1 MKQIEIYLISLIIT
15 TILFIFLLKLI
26 FKRKLNQNLPP
37 SPPSLPI
44 LGHLHLLKKPL
55 HRTLHHLSQTYGPVY
70 LLRFGSRLALVVSSP
85 SLAEECFTNND
96 VVFANRPRL
105 MSGKH
110 LNYNY
115 NTIGASSYGH
125 LWRNLRRVATVEL
138 LSATKLNMF
147 LDIRQDEVKSMVKNL
162 FMESKSK
169 SKQGFTRVE
178 MQSRCS
184 ELSFNIIMKMVAGN
198 RYFGNKGNI
207 VEDAKRFRKIISEIF
222 QMVGASPGDFIPLL
236 KWIDYKNREKRMLAV
251 RDKMDVFMQRLIE
264 EHRLLRG
271 GGDENRSK
279 TMVDAMLSLQD
290 SDPQYNS
297 DEIIKGMIMTMLSAG
312 TDTSSVTIEWAM
324 SLMLNNPDILKKASL
339 EINDCIGQDRL
350 VDETD
355 LSKLPYIQSIANETL
370 RLFPAA
376 PLLVPHENSE
386 ACTIGGYDVPRGTIL
401 FVNAWAIH
409 RDSSIWEEPT
419 KFKPERFSHGGEEC
433 EGFKWIPFGMGRRRC
448 PGGGLANKV
457 VCLALAALVQ
467 CFEWERV
474 SVELVDML
482 EGSGLT
488 MPKAVP
494 LEAMCKAREEM
505 VHVLSHL

>member
-1 MKQIEIYLISLIIT
+1 MEQIEIYLISLIIT
-15 TILFIFLLKLI
+15 TILFIFLLNLI
-26 FKRKLNQNLPP
+26 FKRNLNQNLPP

-85 SLAEECFTNND
+85 SLAEECFIKND

-110 LNYNY
+110 LSYNY
-115 NTIGASSYGH
+115 NTVGASSYGH

-169 SKQGFTRVE
+169 QGFTRVE

-184 ELSFNIIMKMVAGN
+184 ELSFNIIMRMVAGN
-198 RYFGNKGNI
+198 RYFGHKSNAI
-207 VEDAKRFRKIISEIF
+207 EEAERFRTIIREIF
-222 QMVGASPGDFIPLL
+222 ELAGASPEDFIPILR
-236 KWIDYKNREKRMLAV
+236 WIDYKNIEKRMLAV
-251 RDKMDVFMQRLIE
+251 RDKVDVFMQRLIE
-264 EHRLLRG
+264 EHRHH
-271 GGDENRSK
+271 GGDEIRSK
-279 TMVDAMLSLQD
+279 TMVDGMLSLQD
-290 SDPQYNS
+290 IDPQYNS

-324 SLMLNNPDILKKASL
+324 SLILNNPEVLKKAAS
-339 EINDCIGQDRL
+339 EINDCVGQDRL
-350 VDETD
+350 VNETD

-376 PLLVPHENSE
+376 PLLLPHENSE

-433 EGFKWIPFGMGRRRC
+433 EGFKWIPYGMGRRKC

-505 VHVLSHL
+505 VDVLKQL